1 LNDSVRRALNIA
13 AIFVLVLGVSVVAL
27 LYWFGHGELRDAA
40 RASLKVDLRNLGVA
54 ESLYFAQHHT
64 YTGVLTELADF
75 HPRSN
80 VSVELADSTGW
91 EATAVET
98 RHAQVCTFGSGDV
111 TVKCQ

>member
-1 LNDSVRRALNIA
+1 LNESVRRALNIG

-54 ESLYFAQHHT
+54 ESLYFARHHT
-64 YTGVLTELADF
+64 YTAVLSDLADF
-75 HPRSN
+75 HPRN
-80 VSVELADSTGW
+80 TVSVEVADSTGW
-91 EATAVET
+91 EATGVET
-98 RHAQVCTFGSGDV
+98 RHAQMCTFGSGDV